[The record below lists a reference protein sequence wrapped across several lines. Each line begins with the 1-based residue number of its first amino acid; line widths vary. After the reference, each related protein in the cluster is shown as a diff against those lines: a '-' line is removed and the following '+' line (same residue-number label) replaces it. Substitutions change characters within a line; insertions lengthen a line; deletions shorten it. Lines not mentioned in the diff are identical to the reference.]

1 MCVSNGE
8 FFEIDEYTPF
18 REYIIHRRNPLRVN
32 ARGMIKSR
40 SNNADVDSSSSSTIP
55 TAYRTNN
62 VSGCDGSQMNNDV
75 LPKMKCA
82 IASP

>member
-1 MCVSNGE
+1 MN
-8 FFEIDEYTPF
+8 TPF
-18 REYIIHRRNPLRVN
+18 REYIIHKRKPLRVN

-55 TAYRTNN
+55 TAYRTNSYE
-62 VSGCDGSQMNNDV
+62 VDAIEVKMNNDV

-82 IASP
+82 TASP